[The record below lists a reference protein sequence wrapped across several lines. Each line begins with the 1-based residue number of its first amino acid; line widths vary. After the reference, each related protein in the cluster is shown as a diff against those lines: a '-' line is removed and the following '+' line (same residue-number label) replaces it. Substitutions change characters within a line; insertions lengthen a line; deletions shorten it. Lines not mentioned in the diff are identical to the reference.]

1 MNLSSSAHTDATR
14 RKICLRT
21 YAPCM
26 QHTNTKSHN
35 TIQQYSIHTN
45 SIFVSRHTLCST
57 RHACMECRTIS
68 RGKERDKIYLHAAR
82 ETGDSKDDTK
92 IFVIVHKTL
101 DTCYNFWMID
111 SWNADSAPHLLVLF
125 HCSLVFFF
133 FSEDGKECK
142 FCHLCEPGEKKRRK
156 KALIPVDP
164 HLIKCLLCVF
174 CNPNSEFHL
183 FGSICLG
190 TTQTL

>member
-68 RGKERDKIYLHAAR
+68 RGRERDKIYLHAAR

-133 FSEDGKECK
+133 LFFLRTARSAS
-142 FCHLCEPGEKKRRK
+142 FVTSANPVRRS
-156 KALIPVDP
+156 AARRPWSRLTPIWLNVYFACFVIP
-164 HLIKCLLCVF
+164 I
-174 CNPNSEFHL
+174 PNSIYLVL
-183 FGSICLG
+183 FA
-190 TTQTL
+190 

>member
-68 RGKERDKIYLHAAR
+68 RGRVRDKIYLHAAR

-101 DTCYNFWMID
+101 YRY
-111 SWNADSAPHLLVLF
+111 LLQLLDDWLLECRF
-125 HCSLVFFF
+125 CTTSLGSFSLQLGVFFF
-133 FSEDGKECK
+133 FWGRQGVQVLSPLRTRWEEAPQEGPD
-142 FCHLCEPGEKKRRK
+142 PGW
-156 KALIPVDP
+156 PPFD
-164 HLIKCLLCVF
+164 
-174 CNPNSEFHL
+174 
-183 FGSICLG
+183 
-190 TTQTL
+190 

>member
-1 MNLSSSAHTDATR
+1 MGVHVGWRMNLSSSAHTDATR

-68 RGKERDKIYLHAAR
+68 RGRERDKIYLHAAR

-133 FSEDGKECK
+133 FFFWGRQGVQVLSPLRTRWEEAPQEGPD
-142 FCHLCEPGEKKRRK
+142 PGW
-156 KALIPVDP
+156 PPFD
-164 HLIKCLLCVF
+164 
-174 CNPNSEFHL
+174 
-183 FGSICLG
+183 
-190 TTQTL
+190 